1 MNLQSVTDKIN
12 GLTERQKDNYI
23 VVNLAIDFDTAKTEM
38 TKLDK
43 RVSDARVDLLAAQAK
58 IDSAKAL
65 LTKIE
70 TDGIALKSQI
80 ESAKKAMEA
89 RAAENSKIP
98 KIAAAFKE
106 EAGKLGDI
114 WDQTTDI
121 IITAK
126 KLRGAKV

>member
-106 EAGKLGDI
+106 KAGKLGDI
-114 WDQTTDI
+114 WDQTTDLYLI
-121 IITAK
+121 KI
-126 KLRGAKV
+126 